1 MSQSLKISLSVSP
14 SICLRRYPVP
24 PLFRPSPWPVE
35 AIRKADMLRWFTAPF
50 PPPPRWVAKASVDDP
65 AGPGS
70 WSATPPAP
78 RHGSS
83 RGLVWLRSSN
93 RKRPVT
99 LFPICPQHSV
109 SLGGSPSGPPGG
121 AVATAW
127 LRGVGGWGRE
137 GRRPDVASLPPLCP
151 AAGCTGLRR
160 ASGLVWPGLGRPK
173 AMPRDGGQSRHTSS
187 CTEDST
193 KRSIELTSIFFLTP
207 RSWLFSWS
215 CQNECLSSFGTSE
228 NRLCFSA
235 ACFQ

>member
-1 MSQSLKISLSVSP
+1 MARRGHQESGHASLVYGAISSSP
-14 SICLRRYPVP
+14 TVGGQGLCG
-24 PLFRPSPWPVE
+24 RPCRARVLV
-35 AIRKADMLRWFTAPF
+35 RH
-50 PPPPRWVAKASVDDP
+50 
-65 AGPGS
+65 
-70 WSATPPAP
+70 PPAP

-160 ASGLVWPGLGRPK
+160 ASRLVWPGLGRPK